1 LFRGLVWWAQERDKD
16 LGDKIEEGLGPQ
28 GLGII
33 SIADVS
39 RAGCRPMREK
49 NRVRS

>member
-1 LFRGLVWWAQERDKD
+1 MVWFCSAAVGLVQERDKD
-16 LGDKIEEGLGPQ
+16 LGGKIEEGVGPR

-39 RAGCRPMREK
+39 SSSCR
-49 NRVRS
+49 